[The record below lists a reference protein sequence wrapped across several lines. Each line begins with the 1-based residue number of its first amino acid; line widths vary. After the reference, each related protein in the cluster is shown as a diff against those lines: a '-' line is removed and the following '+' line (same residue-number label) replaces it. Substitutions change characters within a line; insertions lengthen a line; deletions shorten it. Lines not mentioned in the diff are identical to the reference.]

1 MTRTLR
7 LDDLVGVHLRDRD
20 GNVVGRIYDMR
31 AEERNGELV
40 IVEYLVG
47 ASALQERL
55 GISLLRLIG
64 LGREHGPKHIPW
76 DRVDLSDPERP
87 VLINR

>member
-7 LDDLVGVHLRDRD
+7 LDDLVGLQLRDRL

-31 AEERNGELV
+31 AEDRNGELV

-47 ASALQERL
+47 ASALQNRL
-55 GISLLRLIG
+55 GISLRRLIG
-64 LGREHGPKHIPW
+64 FGREHVPKHIPW

-87 VLINR
+87 VLLSG